1 MAAPPPL
8 ERAEKI
14 LGVPL
19 HRTEITLES
28 GEPYDEGASYALSQ
42 HFYGKDGELRD
53 AIRNMTRFLA
63 AFARQRQDSQKDAA
77 VLYSLL
83 GNLHYIAGN
92 FNESANCAMRAAS
105 LNRSDITYWVE
116 LAFSLRALGEF
127 DVFEGI
133 LFNFEGIVRL
143 WQQSTAPDLTKEALL
158 GLIKEAKS

>member
-1 MAAPPPL
+1 MAAPLLL

-14 LGVPL
+14 IGVPL
-19 HRTEITLES
+19 RRTEITLES

-42 HFYGKDGELRD
+42 HFYGKEGELRD
-53 AIRNMTRFLA
+53 AIRDMTRFLA

-83 GNLHYIAGN
+83 GNLHYIAGS
-92 FNESANCAMRAAS
+92 FNESANCAMCAAS
-105 LNRSDITYWVE
+105 LNRNDITYWVE

-133 LFNFEGIVRL
+133 LFNFERIVRL
-143 WQQSTAPDLTKEALL
+143 WQQSGEFHLTREALL
-158 GLIKEAKS
+158 GLIDAAQS